1 MSKYSEYSKLRSV
14 ARKRA
19 ERLAASGLAELVTF
33 PTVKELKAG
42 GMSVSSATKQVQS
55 YLEAPSRLREYRR
68 IEEGQRPVF
77 IQEGQQVSVAQ
88 KAQEKRERRKAQ
100 NREAARRYRERI
112 RNLSK
117 REKGYMKAARTLGLH
132 ITPANARAFGEYMD
146 FRFAQGND
154 KVHYRIALYVE
165 DFSSIMEK
173 HKYTADEVMEDFQGF
188 MLSRSLLIERSKA
201 LAGRKKQEI
210 DSLFADFAG
219 IKEPYIPG
227 AKIDSKLLKA
237 LGIKK
242 KK

>member
-42 GMSVSSATKQVQS
+42 GKSVSSAIKQVQS
-55 YLEAPSRLREYRR
+55 YLNAPTRTRDYRR
-68 IEEGQRPVF
+68 LEEDERPVF

-112 RNLSK
+112 RSLSK
-117 REKGYMKAARTLGLH
+117 RELAYKKAAKTLGLN
-132 ITPANARAFGEYMD
+132 ITPANAKAFGEYMD

-154 KVHYRIALYVE
+154 KMKYRISLYVE
-165 DFSSIMEK
+165 DYIDIIAK
-173 HKYTADEVMEDFQGF
+173 TGHKQSEVLDDFQKF
-188 MLSRSLLIERSKA
+188 LIER
-201 LAGRKKQEI
+201 KK
-210 DSLFADFAG
+210 L
-219 IKEPYIPG
+219 
-227 AKIDSKLLKA
+227 
-237 LGIKK
+237 KK
-242 KK
+242 KKKKMKGDKRSKIDILMDDFIKSLD